1 MDPHRPY
8 TKRPLVDQH
17 ALTEVQKLQH
27 EIYLLGEIINSN
39 SVALKSKSMSNED
52 REALHRQIS
61 VRTAHKKILQQ
72 RLDRLSK

>member
-8 TKRPLVDQH
+8 AKRTLVDRH
-17 ALTEVQKLQH
+17 ALTDVQKLQH

-39 SVALKSKSMSNED
+39 TTALKSKMRDED
-52 REALHRQIS
+52 QEALEQQIS
-61 VRTAHKKILQQ
+61 LRTAHKKILQL